1 MRPALP
7 IHLPSAQPIQQSVE
21 TENASSAQTQALT
34 RIPENG
40 IRAILVG
47 GGPRGVTQVVAEMNF
62 LVEHATD
69 FVRVQQLGGEYK
81 IETVM
86 VERNGADSL
95 GRGNAWG
102 KEQGGGT
109 VNTGAEIA
117 GIDYRPR
124 LEAYFTAKRDKLLA
138 AYYTAN
144 PAAASTLRSAFDGS
158 EGPAEKP
165 IMHRAIATRAEQGLE
180 ELEHFNRLRNR
191 IADLFPFYKLTVLT
205 KTEATAVDLSNP
217 TKPSVTLVNT
227 RSKGMIGKMQ
237 ADLVRLN
244 TGTTL
249 ASPIRDAEVA
259 KHSFAQA
266 MDPTKLAD
274 FLKSKNLLDEQGNLK
289 TGTKLALGGT
299 GLSLFDQIIALHGAL
314 PHGIGLLQPDKNS
327 PVGYSVSKEAKERYQ
342 GTITIISNTPGKFIP
357 PRHSHGVEWTQPERP
372 LGSPAELHALFL
384 HGSGE
389 EVFKAWRVL
398 LQSSVA
404 VATGHTPGEVMQNGM
419 TTEQLLGSQ
428 HQSTMKH
435 VEILQG
441 AKLLASDAAAQKEAL
456 NAGAHTLEGIRRTLF
471 LETITGIGPT
481 RDVGETVGTLSELA
495 PHTFKGREGY
505 PIHRAQL
512 KAISEPNGEVTNENA
527 PLMAAFNEYMADI
540 TSSPFRVHDMAYML
554 MEAGI
559 ARYMPGSYDSL
570 KASSDERS
578 LSFTGKDGQSAQFD
592 AFIVSPTFNRSAE
605 PVIRSLSGQVKP
617 AHEAIPT
624 LPQVGR
630 NRRLLTKDGTASNVQ
645 DFSLNGKGEPIPGSR
660 AKIGAFATDV
670 NNKESATD
678 VAPGLAFQRMALA
691 HLTAAKIPGAARVL
705 DEIYSK
711 SLRPNEEEFN
721 KEVALFKPFF
731 KEAMDRAAF
740 LESVSKAVGDDPAAF
755 KELATRGRAR
765 EGRENLLSRYNF
777 SQEQAPG
784 NNATVRRYVN
794 AMRSY
799 SEKRRL
805 LPEFKAP
812 SRDDYY
818 NRFVDVPIHIHE
830 AAYKEALKLAIRHLD
845 PNADLPISPDVT
857 SRELDDT
864 LLL

>member
-1 MRPALP
+1 
-7 IHLPSAQPIQQSVE
+7 
-21 TENASSAQTQALT
+21 
-34 RIPENG
+34 
-40 IRAILVG
+40 
-47 GGPRGVTQVVAEMNF
+47 
-62 LVEHATD
+62 
-69 FVRVQQLGGEYK
+69 
-81 IETVM
+81 
-86 VERNGADSL
+86 
-95 GRGNAWG
+95 
-102 KEQGGGT
+102 
-109 VNTGAEIA
+109 
-117 GIDYRPR
+117 
-124 LEAYFTAKRDKLLA
+124 
-138 AYYTAN
+138 
-144 PAAASTLRSAFDGS
+144 
-158 EGPAEKP
+158 
-165 IMHRAIATRAEQGLE
+165 
-180 ELEHFNRLRNR
+180 
-191 IADLFPFYKLTVLT
+191 
-205 KTEATAVDLSNP
+205 
-217 TKPSVTLVNT
+217 
-227 RSKGMIGKMQ
+227 
-237 ADLVRLN
+237 
-244 TGTTL
+244 
-249 ASPIRDAEVA
+249 
-259 KHSFAQA
+259 
-266 MDPTKLAD
+266 
-274 FLKSKNLLDEQGNLK
+274 
-289 TGTKLALGGT
+289 
-299 GLSLFDQIIALHGAL
+299 
-314 PHGIGLLQPDKNS
+314 
-327 PVGYSVSKEAKERYQ
+327 
-342 GTITIISNTPGKFIP
+342 
-357 PRHSHGVEWTQPERP
+357 
-372 LGSPAELHALFL
+372 
-384 HGSGE
+384 
-389 EVFKAWRVL
+389 
-398 LQSSVA
+398 
-404 VATGHTPGEVMQNGM
+404 
-419 TTEQLLGSQ
+419 
-428 HQSTMKH
+428 
-435 VEILQG
+435 
-441 AKLLASDAAAQKEAL
+441 
-456 NAGAHTLEGIRRTLF
+456 
-471 LETITGIGPT
+471 
-481 RDVGETVGTLSELA
+481 
-495 PHTFKGREGY
+495 
-505 PIHRAQL
+505 
-512 KAISEPNGEVTNENA
+512 
-527 PLMAAFNEYMADI
+527 
-540 TSSPFRVHDMAYML
+540 MAYML

-578 LSFTGKDGQSAQFD
+578 LSFTSKDGQSAQFD
-592 AFIVSPTFNRSAE
+592 AFIVSPTFDRSAE

-617 AHEAIPT
+617 AHDAIPT
-624 LPQVGR
+624 LPQVGQ
-630 NRRLLTKDGTASNVQ
+630 NRRLLTKDGMASNVQ

-660 AKIGAFATDV
+660 AKIGVFATDV